1 MQRFTKSKNMST
13 ELKLQKFLNHAEV
26 RWVGDSL
33 ICWFPP
39 EFIRNFYEIW
49 GETFVTN
56 NPIHMVL
63 TSYAAIAV
71 ELHELCERNDLDP
84 EDFLK
89 KPTA

>member
-1 MQRFTKSKNMST
+1 MTT

-26 RWVGDSL
+26 NWVGDEL

-39 EFIRNFYEIW
+39 ELIRDFYEVW

-71 ELHELCERNDLDP
+71 ELVGLCELNDLDP
-84 EDFLK
+84 EDFLE
-89 KPTA
+89 KPIQ